1 MSAQIIDFYSYANIP
16 PLPAGEGRNEELQK
30 PRTARFRNGDFVD
43 VYMNSGVYKGV
54 VCQRL
59 KVGAG
64 HGGEPAYLVQTDHAR
79 MFVTESR
86 LEHQ

>member
-1 MSAQIIDFYSYANIP
+1 
-16 PLPAGEGRNEELQK
+16 
-30 PRTARFRNGDFVD
+30 
-43 VYMNSGVYKGV
+43 MNSGVYKGV